1 MGTTKS
7 PFFQKTN
14 KKLVKSQLVVM
25 KSALILLAS
34 MATLALAEPEARP
47 SGLKVEYI
55 SVPETC
61 EQKALNGQQL
71 TMHYTGTLEDG
82 TKFDSSVDRNE
93 PFKFQIGVGQVIK
106 GWEEGVLGM
115 CVGEK
120 RQLIVPPELGYGDQG
135 AGEIIPGGATLF
147 FDIEL
152 LETEDGPAPVNV
164 FKQIDI
170 DADSAL
176 SREELSVYLKQQVEA
191 MAQAGGEQAQQA
203 QEMLKDQ
210 DKLVEEI
217 FSHEDKDKDGY
228 ISHEEFSGPKHDEL
242 SIFHQVFRAKDVR
255 KPPQS
260 HPIFRLTSIKIPP
273 HHHIHT
279 KKKLVKSSRPTKPEM
294 HQLTS
299 SYASADSTSGSC

>member
-61 EQKALNGQQL
+61 EQKAMNGAML
-71 TMHYTGTLEDG
+71 SMHYTGTLEDG

-120 RQLIVPPELGYGDQG
+120 RRLIVPPELGYGDQG

-147 FDIEL
+147 FDVEL
-152 LETEDGPAPVNV
+152 VGAEEGPTPVNV
-164 FKQIDI
+164 FKQIDL
-170 DADSAL
+170 DSDMAL
-176 SREELSVYLKQQVEA
+176 SRDEISSYLKQQVET
-191 MAQAGGEQAQQA
+191 MANAGGEQGGEARKMM
-203 QEMLKDQ
+203 EDQ

-217 FSHEDKDKDGY
+217 FAHEDKDKDGL

-242 SIFHQVFRAKDVR
+242 
-255 KPPQS
+255 
-260 HPIFRLTSIKIPP
+260 
-273 HHHIHT
+273 
-279 KKKLVKSSRPTKPEM
+279 
-294 HQLTS
+294 
-299 SYASADSTSGSC
+299 